1 MQVKIKQEV
10 STTEQ
15 REIEPEEIRDIAEN
29 YYAEPKVIASGVLRG
44 IEHFPQE
51 ISKEIIRQYLWIMRG
66 GYSLKKKYRSLFDN
80 DTTDTALKNFKREVN
95 HVEKTVGRDVW
106 QTWLFCNLY
115 EPYDEN
121 IFAKFRDVTQ
131 EILSAD
137 DDELDLAIV
146 KIQREVMGGLRL
158 KA

>member
-1 MQVKIKQEV
+1 MK
-10 STTEQ
+10 TFR
-15 REIEPEEIRDIAEN
+15 REII
-29 YYAEPKVIASGVLRG
+29 
-44 IEHFPQE
+44 
-51 ISKEIIRQYLWIMRG
+51 
-66 GYSLKKKYRSLFDN
+66 
-80 DTTDTALKNFKREVN
+80 

-121 IFAKFRDVTQ
+121 IFARFRDVIK

-137 DDELDLAIV
+137 DDELDLVIV